1 MDAQVYLR
9 MAELDERHWWFV
21 ARRQILRSLIER
33 EIRPPKDA
41 RILEIGCGTG
51 HNLGMLGEFG
61 AVEATELDAGA
72 RELASFRLGQPVAA
86 AALPDLSMFP
96 ASSFNLIALLDVLE
110 HVENDA
116 SALAAIRSRLKVG
129 GKLLVTVPAN
139 RWMWSAH
146 DAAHHHH
153 RRYTRRELRQVATN
167 AGFRIDLI
175 SPFNTLLFPPIA
187 AARLAGKLLGRES
200 ADDSIPPGPINGLL
214 RRIFELEAP
223 LVGRV
228 PLPFG
233 VSLVAILSR
242 PEAGPQA
249 GPVGAGT
256 A

>member
-21 ARRQILRSLIER
+21 ARRRILRALIER
-33 EIRPPKDA
+33 KIRPPSNA

-51 HNLGMLGEFG
+51 HNLAMLGGFG
-61 AVEATELDAGA
+61 ALEATELDDGA
-72 RELASFRLGQPVAA
+72 RALATSRLGRPVAA
-86 AALPDLSMFP
+86 AALPDLSMFK
-96 ASSFNLIALLDVLE
+96 ASSFDLIALLDVLE

-116 SALAAIRSRLKVG
+116 AALAAIRTRLKVG

-153 RRYTRRELRQVATN
+153 RRYSKQELRKVATE
-167 AGFRIDLI
+167 AGIRVDFL
-175 SPFNTLLFPPIA
+175 SHFNTFLFPPIA
-187 AARLAGKLLGRES
+187 AARLASKLLGRES
-200 ADDSIPPGPINGLL
+200 ADDSIPPEPVNGLL
-214 RRIFELEAP
+214 RSIFGLEAS

-233 VSLVAILSR
+233 VSLVAIFTR
-242 PEAGPQA
+242 PKAGP
-249 GPVGAGT
+249 
-256 A
+256 

>member
-9 MAELDERHWWFV
+9 MAELDKRHWWFV
-21 ARRQILRSLIER
+21 ARRRILRSLIER
-33 EIRPPKDA
+33 KVRPPKKA

-51 HNLGMLGEFG
+51 HNLGMLSEFG
-61 AVEATELDAGA
+61 ALEATELDAGA
-72 RELASFRLGQPVAA
+72 RELASSRLGRAVAE

-96 ASSFNLIALLDVLE
+96 ASSFDLIALLDVLE

-116 SALAAIRSRLKVG
+116 TALAAIRSRLKVG

-153 RRYTRRELRQVATN
+153 RRYTKRQLRDVATN
-167 AGFRIDLI
+167 AGLRIDLL
-175 SPFNTLLFPPIA
+175 SHFNTLLFPPIA
-187 AARLAGKLLGRES
+187 AARLAGKLLGRDR
-200 ADDSIPPGPINGLL
+200 ADDSIPPGPVNGIL
-214 RRIFELEAP
+214 RGIFELEAP

-242 PEAGPQA
+242 PEETGK
-249 GPVGAGT
+249 G
-256 A
+256 